1 MGKSTKRLLE
11 AKENGNKELVQKMQ
25 QKMDKSRDMEG
36 YNKLAKEVYKD
47 IERQIKSENYPET
60 EQMLKSEDIV
70 EYIKENYPE
79 TEEMFQKE
87 LNNMYMTFCKKQYD
101 YGPGNIAMG
110 TLLKSDTEI
119 KQSLFGIIVRMN
131 DKINRLLNLSTK
143 HNFKAQNE
151 PIEDAFL
158 DIAIYCLMALIVKSG
173 KWSK

>member
-1 MGKSTKRLLE
+1 MT
-11 AKENGNKELVQKMQ
+11 QKTTT
-25 QKMDKSRDMEG
+25 
-36 YNKLAKEVYKD
+36 A
-47 IERQIKSENYPET
+47 
-60 EQMLKSEDIV
+60 EDIV
-70 EYIKENYPE
+70 GYIKENYPE

-101 YGPGNIAMG
+101 YGPNNIAMG
-110 TLLKSDTEI
+110 TLLKNDKEI
-119 KQSLFGIIVRMN
+119 NTSLLGIIVRMN

-143 HNFKAQNE
+143 HDFKAQNE

>member
-1 MGKSTKRLLE
+1 METNQKIIK
-11 AKENGNKELVQKMQ
+11 AKNEGNKELVQKLQ
-25 QKMDKSRDMEG
+25 QGLDKSP
-36 YNKLAKEVYKD
+36 
-47 IERQIKSENYPET
+47 EN
-60 EQMLKSEDIV
+60 V
-70 EYIKENYPE
+70 VRYIRENYPE

-87 LNNMYMTFCKKQYD
+87 LNNMYMTFCRKQYD

-110 TLLKSDTEI
+110 TLLKSDKEI
-119 KQSLFGIIVRMN
+119 NQSLFGIIVRMN

-158 DIAIYCLMALIVKSG
+158 DIAIYCVMALIVKDK

>member
-1 MGKSTKRLLE
+1 MEESTKMILK
-11 AKENGNKELVQKMQ
+11 AKKEGNKDMVQKLQ
-25 QKMDKSRDMEG
+25 QGQKIEG
-36 YNKLAKEVYKD
+36 SLNDPLPQKTSTA
-47 IERQIKSENYPET
+47 
-60 EQMLKSEDIV
+60 EDIV

-110 TLLKSDTEI
+110 TLLKNDKEI
-119 KQSLFGIIVRMN
+119 NQSLFGIIVRMN

-158 DIAIYCLMALIVKSG
+158 DIAIYCLMALIVKSR

>member
-25 QKMDKSRDMEG
+25 QKMDKTRDMEG

-47 IERQIKSENYPET
+47 IERKI
-60 EQMLKSEDIV
+60 KSEDIV

>member
-1 MGKSTKRLLE
+1 METNQKIIK
-11 AKENGNKELVQKMQ
+11 AKNEGNKELVQKLQ
-25 QKMDKSRDMEG
+25 QGLDKSP
-36 YNKLAKEVYKD
+36 
-47 IERQIKSENYPET
+47 ENVV
-60 EQMLKSEDIV
+60 Q
-70 EYIKENYPE
+70 YIRENYPE

-87 LNNMYMTFCKKQYD
+87 LNNMYMTFCRKQYD

-110 TLLKSDTEI
+110 TLLKSDKEI
-119 KQSLFGIIVRMN
+119 NQSLFGIIVRMN

-158 DIAIYCLMALIVKSG
+158 DIAIYCVMALIVKDK